1 MPKIRMADL
10 FQIRDRF
17 MRSVHLERDFSDS
30 SALRGYIV
38 TTQTKINLDR
48 LTLSLA
54 PNSGQRAWRITGDYG
69 SGKSSFA
76 LVLAHLLSG
85 RRQDLP
91 EHLKHVVDFRKLG
104 VSKPQLIPVLVTGV
118 RGAIAASLL
127 HSLRLSLEN
136 IIRGKSPGVLQKVK
150 SLIETAANS
159 SVPETAVIEV
169 LQDAN
174 DYVVSSGKGTG
185 LLIILDELGK
195 FLEFAS
201 LHPDRQDI
209 YFLQTLAEVAAR
221 SGKAPL
227 LFLGLLHQGF
237 NVYADQ
243 LSQPTQREWEK
254 VAGRFEELLFNPPI
268 GQIAILVADALN
280 VHMNRLPR
288 DVANKAKS
296 EMASVLEL
304 GWFGAGAAGKSLLA
318 NAPRL
323 YPLHPTVLPVLI
335 KLFSRFG
342 QNERSI
348 FSFLMSDEPFA
359 LKSFS
364 SQFIGP
370 NCFYRIHNLYDY
382 ARATFGYRLSV
393 QSYRSHWNQ
402 IESMIESF
410 PIEDEVELQV
420 LKTIGLLNL
429 LDVDSL
435 LPSDTAIELAVG
447 GGIPAERNRVRR
459 AVAKLQ
465 KAKHVLYNRGVAG
478 GYCLWPHTSVNLQKA
493 YTEALKVLGTPQSI
507 AALIENQL
515 HTRPIVARRHYI
527 KTGNLRHFEIQY
539 ISVAN
544 LSSVLEANPLSADGR
559 IVIPLC
565 ETEEERLSAIKF
577 AGSEALKD
585 HSVLLVAVPKPLMS
599 LEGPVQEARRWEWIG
614 QNVPELN
621 HDYYAADE
629 VSRQVAASRQV
640 LQKRLQ
646 SLVGLRQFTEKMEL
660 HWFYLGESLRVK
672 NGRELLSVLSD
683 ICDKVYNRAP
693 RIHNELINRRSPS
706 SAAAAARM
714 RLIERMFKY
723 SLDPLLGMD
732 PAKKPPEMSMYLSVL
747 QESRLHRETEDGFR
761 ILEPHEQEDPCHLRP
776 ALRRILEILEA
787 EPDARVRISDLFDQL
802 RRPPYGIRDGLHAM
816 LLAAFVI
823 IHEHEI
829 AFYEN
834 EAFVRHVSGEDFRR
848 VMKAPESFEAQLCRI
863 SGIRSVLFE
872 QLLNILELSLSDKRR
887 ADVLDVVR
895 PLCIF
900 AAQLPAYT
908 HKTKRLN
915 GHGIAVRNALLSA
928 RDPIALIFRDLPK
941 ACGFAAFDIR
951 EGANTAEALEFVSAL
966 KISLDELKAAFPE
979 LLEKMKSVILKAFD
993 LPGPFQ
999 KAKDLLRNVAN
1010 GMLVAI
1016 KEPQL
1021 KAFCLR
1027 LADANLL
1034 EAQWLESLG
1043 SFVCSK
1049 PPSRWV
1055 DEDADLFYEE
1065 LNRLAQRFKRV
1076 ESMTFATKG
1085 TAQGPAVR
1093 VAITRQDGTEVERV
1107 VCIDPDEEGF
1117 ASEIENDIAHILQKS
1132 KRVGLAAASRAIW
1145 KELSRSLDGADN

>member
-17 MRSVHLERDFSDS
+17 MRSVHLERDFNDS

-85 RRQDLP
+85 RRQNLP
-91 EHLKHVVDFRKLG
+91 EQLKHIVDFRKLG
-104 VSKPQLIPVLVTGV
+104 VLKPQLVPVLVTGA
-118 RGAIAASLL
+118 RCAIAASLL
-127 HSLRLSLEN
+127 HSLRRSLEN
-136 IIRGKSPGVLQKVK
+136 IIRGKSPRVLEKVK
-150 SLIETAANS
+150 SLIEMAATS
-159 SVPETAVIEV
+159 SVPDAAVIEV
-169 LQDAN
+169 LQGAN
-174 DYVVSSGKGTG
+174 DYVGSSGKGTG

-201 LHPDRQDI
+201 LHPDRQDV

-227 LFLGLLHQGF
+227 LVVGLLHQGF

-243 LSQPTQREWEK
+243 LSQVTQREWEK
-254 VAGRFEELLFNPPI
+254 VAGRFEELLFNQPI
-268 GQIAILVADALN
+268 EQIAILVADALN
-280 VHMNRLPR
+280 IHMNRLPR
-288 DVANKAKS
+288 GLANKTKS
-296 EMASVLEL
+296 EMASVLDL
-304 GWFGAGAAGKSLLA
+304 GWFGAGAAGKSLLT

-323 YPLHPTVLPVLI
+323 YPLHPTLLPVLA

-364 SQFIGP
+364 RQFISP

-382 ARATFGYRLSV
+382 ARATFGYRLSI

-402 IESMIESF
+402 IESVIESF
-410 PIEDEVELQV
+410 PIEDEIELQV

-435 LPSDTAIELAVG
+435 LPSNTAIELAVG
-447 GGIPAERNRVRR
+447 GGIPSERNRVKR

-465 KAKHVLYNRGVAG
+465 KTKHVLYNRGVAG
-478 GYCLWPHTSVNLQKA
+478 GYCLWPHTSVNLEKA
-493 YTEALKVLGTPQSI
+493 YSEALKVLGSPQSI
-507 AALIENQL
+507 ASLIQNELQ
-515 HTRPIVARRHYI
+515 TRPIVARRHYI
-527 KTGNLRHFEIQY
+527 ETGNLRHFEIQY
-539 ISVAN
+539 VSVAS
-544 LSSVLEANPLSADGR
+544 LSSVLEANPASADGR

-565 ETEEERLSAIKF
+565 ETEEERLFAIKY
-577 AGSEALKD
+577 AESEALKD
-585 HSVLLVAVPKPLMS
+585 HLVLLIAVPKPLMS

-621 HDYYAADE
+621 HDSYAADE
-629 VSRQVAASRQV
+629 VSRQVAASRQI

-646 SLVGLRQFTEKMEL
+646 GLVGLRGFSEKMEL
-660 HWFYLGESLRVK
+660 YWFYLGKNLPVK
-672 NGRELLSVLSD
+672 NGRDLLSVLSD
-683 ICDKVYNRAP
+683 ICDKVYDRAP

-723 SLDPLLGMD
+723 ASEPLLGMN

-747 QESRLHRETEDGFR
+747 QESGLHRKAEDGFR
-761 ILEPHEQEDPCHLRP
+761 IVEPREQEDLCHLRP
-776 ALRRILEILEA
+776 ALRRILEIVEA

-802 RRPPYGIRDGLHAM
+802 RRPPYGIRDGLHAL

-823 IHEHEI
+823 VHEHEI

-834 EAFVRHVSGEDFRR
+834 EAFVRHISGEDFRR
-848 VMKAPESFEAQLCRI
+848 IMKAPESFETQLCRI
-863 SGIRSVLFE
+863 SGIRSLLFE
-872 QLLNILELSLSDKRR
+872 QLLSILELSLLDKRG

-908 HKTKRLN
+908 HKTKKMN
-915 GHGIAVRNALLSA
+915 GHAVAVRNALLSA
-928 RDPIALIFRDLPK
+928 REPIVLIFRDLPK
-941 ACGFAAFDIR
+941 ACGFAAFDTKER
-951 EGANTAEALEFVSAL
+951 ANTADALEFVSTL
-966 KISLDELKAAFPE
+966 KRSLDELKAAYPE
-979 LLEKMKSVILKAFD
+979 LLERMKSAIVKAFD
-993 LPGPFQ
+993 HPGPFQ
-999 KAKDLLRNVAN
+999 KARDLLQNAAN
-1010 GMLVAI
+1010 GMLAVL

-1034 EAQWLESLG
+1034 ETPWLESLG

-1049 PPSRWV
+1049 PPSKWV
-1055 DEDADLFYEE
+1055 DDDADLFYEE

-1076 ESMTFATKG
+1076 ECVVFGTKG
-1085 TAQGPAVR
+1085 AAQGLAVR

-1107 VCIDPDEEGF
+1107 VCIDPDEEVF
-1117 ASEIENDIAHILQKS
+1117 ATEIENDIAHILRKS